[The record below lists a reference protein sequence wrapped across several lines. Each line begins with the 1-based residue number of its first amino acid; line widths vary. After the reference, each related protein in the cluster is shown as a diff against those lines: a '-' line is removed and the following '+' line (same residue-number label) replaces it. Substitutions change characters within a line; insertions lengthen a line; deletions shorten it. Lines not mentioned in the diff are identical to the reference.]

1 MEKLCPLEK
10 QAPMYVVIQQFIV
23 SISYNEF
30 VIIEDSGNL
39 NFNKV
44 IFNMQGY
51 GPRLFGTMYYKK
63 YRKYELLNYLN
74 SIFLVLKKDRS
85 NRFHNHS

>member
-1 MEKLCPLEK
+1 MEKLCSLEK

-30 VIIEDSGNL
+30 VIIKDSGNL

-44 IFNMQGY
+44 IFNKVTDLACSVLCTTKNIGNM
-51 GPRLFGTMYYKK
+51 
-63 YRKYELLNYLN
+63 NYLT
-74 SIFLVLKKDRS
+74 I
-85 NRFHNHS
+85 